1 MTSVASSP
9 HTTSFLLCASI
20 VNGTPWARKK
30 ILDRNGLGSNFFF
43 VANEDSLGDS
53 AWPGRESLVPP
64 SPPHCI
70 FPFTRSSGGASWSSA
85 KHSTEK
91 SWSLQVSRADCSS
104 RLLVMHRLHW
114 LEGVVGV
121 GLTTRS
127 SFFDHVRSP

>member
-91 SWSLQVSRADCSS
+91 SWSLQGLLEWGS
-104 RLLVMHRLHW
+104 RLVHPFS
-114 LEGVVGV
+114 
-121 GLTTRS
+121 TTY
-127 SFFDHVRSP
+127 DHLDLIGCL